1 MTNEKITIDT
11 EDYNQLCELVDS
23 TLEYVPTAFREDK
36 TVFFNR
42 IVNKYE
48 NSTNETLVMNYDDY
62 HTTRG
67 ILKTAISN
75 DAEGYAVED
84 ELYAIVELLD
94 KAEPYK
100 EDN

>member
-1 MTNEKITIDT
+1 MENEKFV
-11 EDYNQLCELVDS
+11 LG
-23 TLEYVPTAFREDK
+23 
-36 TVFFNR
+36 
-42 IVNKYE
+42 
-48 NSTNETLVMNYDDY
+48 YDDY
-62 HTTRG
+62 HTAVG

-84 ELYAIVELLD
+84 ELYAVVELLE

>member
-1 MTNEKITIDT
+1 MANE
-11 EDYNQLCELVDS
+11 
-23 TLEYVPTAFREDK
+23 RM
-36 TVFFNR
+36 
-42 IVNKYE
+42 
-48 NSTNETLVMNYDDY
+48 VMNYDDY
-62 HTTRG
+62 HTARG

-84 ELYAIVELLD
+84 ELYAVVELLD